1 MIKNRIVNWYG
12 HKARIEL
19 SHDMYSAEYKLAK
32 KDREREAL
40 LRTIPGGFARLDAR
54 DFKTVLWYG
63 ADFLDMIGYTKE
75 PVSYTHLDGY
85 KRQCERRLC
94 GCCWKK

>member
-1 MIKNRIVNWYG
+1 MIKNRLINWKG

-32 KDREREAL
+32 KDQERETL

-54 DFKTVLWYG
+54 DLSTVLWYG
-63 ADFLDMIGYTKE
+63 ADFLNIIGYTKE
-75 PVSYTHLDGY
+75 QFETELHSQCSYIHPDD
-85 KRQCERRLC
+85 RCV
-94 GCCWKK
+94 